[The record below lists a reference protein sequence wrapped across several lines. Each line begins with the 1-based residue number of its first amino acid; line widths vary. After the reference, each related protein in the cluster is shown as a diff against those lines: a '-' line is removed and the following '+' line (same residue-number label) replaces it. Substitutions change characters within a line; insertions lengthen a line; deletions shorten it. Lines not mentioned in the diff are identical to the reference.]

1 MYISTPLHEEAII
14 HYLVFLVEVYNSA
27 SYMGGICFLEIDSV
41 SKYCLSLAQ
50 LSPNLKKNKKIR
62 GQKGFIWHNL
72 ANYQLFQA
80 RKAPSEAR
88 QTLATGPN
96 PSLVVTL
103 GLVIIISFIV
113 SYVTG

>member
-50 LSPNLKKNKKIR
+50 LSPNFKKKIKKIGVKKDLFGTIWQIINFFKPGR
-62 GQKGFIWHNL
+62 PPQKPG
-72 ANYQLFQA
+72 
-80 RKAPSEAR
+80 RP
-88 QTLATGPN
+88 
-96 PSLVVTL
+96 
-103 GLVIIISFIV
+103 
-113 SYVTG
+113 

>member
-50 LSPNLKKNKKIR
+50 LRPNFKKIKKIGVKKDLFGTIWQIINFFKPGR
-62 GQKGFIWHNL
+62 PPQKPG
-72 ANYQLFQA
+72 
-80 RKAPSEAR
+80 RP
-88 QTLATGPN
+88 
-96 PSLVVTL
+96 
-103 GLVIIISFIV
+103 
-113 SYVTG
+113 